1 MKASLYAVLDTI
13 AEAFKAPFVQP
24 NDNMAI
30 RLFNNAANDP
40 QSDIYQNPEDYRLY
54 KIGTFDDVSGKVE
67 AEEVPAFLANAQLN
81 LKLGDKNAK
90 NPPSG

>member
-1 MKASLYAVLDTI
+1 MKASMYAVFDTI
-13 AEAFKAPFVQP
+13 AEAFKAPFVQA

-40 QSDIYQNPEDYRLY
+40 KSDIYQNPEDYRLY
-54 KIGTFDDVSGKVE
+54 RVGKFDDVSGALE
-67 AEEVPAFLANAQLN
+67 SEEIPHFLSNAQLN
-81 LKLGDKNAK
+81 LKLGDKDAK